1 VKLERSRTR
10 RFEPNALFNQ
20 KLSLFAGSVTTLQ
33 VDAIVNAANA
43 LLLAGGGGTHDT
55 LFPFVAR
62 CLMNDSRVPPQSA
75 ERSTQS
81 PGLNSSSRVCRLA
94 RSKLHKRS

>member
-1 VKLERSRTR
+1 MKLERSRTR

-62 CLMNDSRVPPQSA
+62 C
-75 ERSTQS
+75 
-81 PGLNSSSRVCRLA
+81 C
-94 RSKLHKRS
+94 